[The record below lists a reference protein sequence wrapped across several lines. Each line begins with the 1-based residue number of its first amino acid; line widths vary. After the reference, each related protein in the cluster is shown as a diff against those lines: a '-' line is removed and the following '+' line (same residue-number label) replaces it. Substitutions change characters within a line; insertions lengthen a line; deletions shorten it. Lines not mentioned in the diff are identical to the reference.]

1 MDCCLSIILCN
12 DLVPGH
18 QQSIPGSW
26 KESLD
31 SRGLPLRGV
40 ISGDNSHNG
49 YNYLRAM
56 EIHIISNH
64 IYLNQNN
71 YLMMCWSSSSQ
82 SLRQY
87 RGMNYCQLKKEF
99 LQMMTNPVFCCW
111 GWNFV
116 KRHRNLRGYE
126 QILYSRIRC
135 VLVALFGRLV
145 NLLPWVSPLIPQ
157 SKMVPS
163 YNFTKKSHYHD
174 HLDDYHEYC
183 VGHFED
189 HRLTWNDP
197 PQTIAT

>member
-12 DLVPGH
+12 DLVPG
-18 QQSIPGSW
+18 QLQSIPCSW

-40 ISGDNSHNG
+40 ISGDDSHG
-49 YNYLRAM
+49 EYNYLKLM

-71 YLMMCWSSSSQ
+71 LMVCWSSGSQ

-99 LQMMTNPVFCCW
+99 LQMMTNPVFCCIFICCW
-111 GWNFV
+111 GWNVV
-116 KRHRNLRGYE
+116 KRHRNFWEYK

-145 NLLPWVSPLIPQ
+145 NLPPWVSPLIPQ
-157 SKMVPS
+157 SKMAPS
-163 YNFTKKSHYHD
+163 HNFTKKSHYHD
-174 HLDDYHEYC
+174 HLDDFYEYC
-183 VGHFED
+183 VAHLED
-189 HRLTWNDP
+189 HRLT
-197 PQTIAT
+197 

>member
-1 MDCCLSIILCN
+1 
-12 DLVPGH
+12 
-18 QQSIPGSW
+18 
-26 KESLD
+26 
-31 SRGLPLRGV
+31 
-40 ISGDNSHNG
+40 
-49 YNYLRAM
+49 
-56 EIHIISNH
+56 
-64 IYLNQNN
+64 
-71 YLMMCWSSSSQ
+71 MCWSSSSQ

-99 LQMMTNPVFCCW
+99 LQMMTNPVFCCIFICCW

-116 KRHRNLRGYE
+116 KRHRNFRGYE

-163 YNFTKKSHYHD
+163 YNFTKKSHYND
-174 HLDDYHEYC
+174 HLDEYHEYY

-189 HRLTWNDP
+189 HSLTWKWSTSNNCNLKKTSQNICSNVP
-197 PQTIAT
+197 LLHLLNVKFSLMLLFSI

>member
-1 MDCCLSIILCN
+1 
-12 DLVPGH
+12 
-18 QQSIPGSW
+18 
-26 KESLD
+26 
-31 SRGLPLRGV
+31 
-40 ISGDNSHNG
+40 
-49 YNYLRAM
+49 M
-56 EIHIISNH
+56 EIHITSNH

-99 LQMMTNPVFCCW
+99 LQMMTNPVFCCIFICCW

-116 KRHRNLRGYE
+116 KRHRNFRGYE

-174 HLDDYHEYC
+174 HLDEYHDYY

-189 HRLTWNDP
+189 HSLTWKWSTSNNCNLKKTSQNICSNVP
-197 PQTIAT
+197 LLHLLNVKFPLMLLFSI